1 LVALEDWTSYTERLQ
16 QYFIAND
23 VDGNEKKRAILLSV
37 CGAATY
43 KLIRSLL
50 HPHKPTD
57 KSYDEIVKSVKDH
70 HEPQPSEIVQRFN
83 FNTRVQKEGETVSEF
98 IAELRRLSEHCKF
111 EGTLDTMLR
120 DRLVCGITDKRFQQ
134 KLLAEKDL
142 TFKKAF
148 DLAQAIEAAER
159 NSKDLHAV

>member
-1 LVALEDWTSYTERLQ
+1 MAIHGTIGEFIPKSKDWTSYTEQLQ

-23 VDGNEKKRAILLSV
+23 VDSNEKKHAILLSV

-50 HPHKPTD
+50 HPQKTTD

-70 HEPQPSEIVQRFN
+70 HKPQPSEIVQRFN
-83 FNTRVQKEGETVSEF
+83 FNTRVQKEGETVAEF

-111 EGTLDTMLR
+111 EGTLDTTLR
-120 DRLVCGITDKRFQQ
+120 DRLICGITDKWFQQ

-148 DLAQAIEAAER
+148 ELAQAI
-159 NSKDLHAV
+159 

>member
-1 LVALEDWTSYTERLQ
+1 MAIHGTIGEFIPKSEDWTSYTERLQ

-23 VDGNEKKRAILLSV
+23 VDGNKKRAILLSV
-37 CGAATY
+37 CSAATY

-50 HPHKPTD
+50 HPQKPTD

-83 FNTRVQKEGETVSEF
+83 FNTRVQKEGETVAEF

-120 DRLVCGITDKRFQQ
+120 DRLVCGIT
-134 KLLAEKDL
+134 
-142 TFKKAF
+142 
-148 DLAQAIEAAER
+148 
-159 NSKDLHAV
+159 NGSSKSYWQRKI